1 MWSDNEIAALL
12 AIWGVDSIQS
22 QLLGSIRNSVPY
34 RAIAE
39 ALRRQGYDHN
49 FKQCRKKGLKK
60 KYKETVD
67 SLSRSRVGVESN
79 KDVMTL
85 ISRLV
90 SSGLLKFTLFW
101 EREWW

>member
-1 MWSDNEIAALL
+1 MER
-12 AIWGVDSIQS
+12 Q
-22 QLLGSIRNSVPY
+22 RNSSLVGHLGCGFDPEPTPW
-34 RAIAE
+34 INKKQC
-39 ALRRQGYDHN
+39 ALQSNRGGFAKAGIRSQ